1 MTLSGA
7 RRLPSRPTGRMIG
20 GCWSRPLT
28 GTLAR
33 VITSD
38 WLAYALGKPGAW
50 RDEPWENDVVAKV
63 GDRIFVFLGGSG
75 SGEITSIGVKCGDRE
90 EADEWLLRYPEDAV
104 KMAYIGQ
111 HGWNTLVV
119 GSRIP
124 DDELR
129 DAIDT
134 SYELIVAKLP
144 KRVRESLS

>member
-1 MTLSGA
+1 MT
-7 RRLPSRPTGRMIG
+7 
-20 GCWSRPLT
+20 
-28 GTLAR
+28 
-33 VITSD
+33 D
-38 WLAYALGKPGAW
+38 WLNYALAKPGAR

-63 GDRIFVFLGGSG
+63 GEKIFVFLGGSG
-75 SGEITSIGVKCGDRE
+75 SGEVTSVGVKCGDRE
-90 EADEWLLRYPEDAV
+90 TADEWLLRYPEDAV

-124 DDELR
+124 DDEIA

-144 KRVRESLS
+144 KRVRDSLG